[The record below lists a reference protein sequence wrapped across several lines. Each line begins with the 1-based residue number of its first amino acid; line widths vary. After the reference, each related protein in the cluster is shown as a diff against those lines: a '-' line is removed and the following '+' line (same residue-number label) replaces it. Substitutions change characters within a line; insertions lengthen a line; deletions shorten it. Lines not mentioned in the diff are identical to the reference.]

1 MDLEHIE
8 PALCA
13 LVAQVTGIE
22 ASCVVFENAPRPRF
36 NTFLATLSWVSIVGA
51 GVDETQWDFAADADP
66 LQEMTPS
73 VVGQRKAVLQISVV
87 GLSQLPGQTARAV
100 LELARTRMQ
109 APSSLAAL
117 RAVEL
122 AFAGAEAVLAADYV
136 VDGRW
141 HPRATL
147 DVHLNAVSRITDA
160 AGRSSYIAT
169 VGAVST
175 IQNPDGTTAPA
186 SIQPGGILP

>member
-51 GVDETQWDFAADADP
+51 GVDETQWGFAADADP

-73 VVGQRKAVLQISVV
+73 VVGQRKAVLQISVE

-100 LELARTRMQ
+100 LEVARTRLQ

-147 DVHLNAVSRITDA
+147 ELIGIM
-160 AGRSSYIAT
+160 GRWRPS
-169 VGAVST
+169 
-175 IQNPDGTTAPA
+175 PRCLLPA
-186 SIQPGGILP
+186 

>member
-1 MDLEHIE
+1 MTRGVQATALGQATVAGMRPVLAQFDL
-8 PALCA
+8 
-13 LVAQVTGIE
+13 V
-22 ASCVVFENAPRPRF
+22 
-36 NTFLATLSWVSIVGA
+36 LADLRRQA
-51 GVDETQWDFAADADP
+51 R
-66 LQEMTPS
+66 
-73 VVGQRKAVLQISVV
+73 GQRA
-87 GLSQLPGQTARAV
+87 
-100 LELARTRMQ
+100 ELRIGYIGSAAHTYLNP
-109 APSSLAAL
+109 ALAAL